1 MVIGRQ
7 VFNFSGRE
15 KDMPKRIALSLVV
28 SILFFIFFQ
37 PSAFAQSRLEY
48 PGDFGIEIG
57 GKSIAYSFTYQRMLN
72 HHIGVEG
79 GISALGGGDSD
90 DNATVIFFPLGAK
103 AYLLP
108 KNGSPFIT
116 GGIVFI
122 NASFDSGPFDDS
134 ASSSYTY
141 AGLGFEYRAEGGFL
155 FRGTAY
161 GLISDG
167 SFFIWPGLHV
177 GYAF

>member
-1 MVIGRQ
+1 M
-7 VFNFSGRE
+7 S
-15 KDMPKRIALSLVV
+15 KRITVSLIII
-28 SILFFIFFQ
+28 ILFSIFFQ
-37 PSAFAQSRLEY
+37 PSVFAQSRLEY
-48 PGDFGIEIG
+48 PNDFGIEIG
-57 GKSIAYSFTYQRMLN
+57 GKSIVYSFTYQRMLN
-72 HHIGVEG
+72 HYIGLEG

-90 DNATVIFFPLGAK
+90 GNATVIFFPVGAK

-122 NASFDSGPFDDS
+122 NASVESGPFEDS
-134 ASSSYTY
+134 TSNSYTY
-141 AGLGFEYRAEGGFL
+141 AGLGFEYRAEGGFI

-161 GLISDG
+161 GLISEG

>member
-1 MVIGRQ
+1 MGTKITV
-7 VFNFSGRE
+7 
-15 KDMPKRIALSLVV
+15 SL
-28 SILFFIFFQ
+28 IIFLLLAVCFQ
-37 PSAFAQSRLEY
+37 ADASAQSRLEY
-48 PGDFGIEIG
+48 PNDFGFELA
-57 GKSIAYSFTYQRMLN
+57 GKSLVYSFTYQRMLN
-72 HHIGVEG
+72 HFIGIEG
-79 GISALGGGDSD
+79 GISAIGGGDSD
-90 DNATVIFFPLGAK
+90 DNATVLFFPLGAK

-122 NASFDSGPFDDS
+122 NASVDSGPFDES
-134 ASSSYTY
+134 ASSSYAY
-141 AGLGFEYRAEGGFL
+141 AGLGFEFRAEGGFI

-161 GLISDG
+161 GLISEG

>member
-1 MVIGRQ
+1 MT
-7 VFNFSGRE
+7 
-15 KDMPKRIALSLVV
+15 KRIIVSLIVVLFLSISFQGEAL
-28 SILFFIFFQ
+28 
-37 PSAFAQSRLEY
+37 AQSKLEY
-48 PGDFGIEIG
+48 PNDFGLEIG
-57 GKSIAYSFTYQRMLN
+57 GKSIVYSFTYQRMLN
-72 HHIGVEG
+72 QHFALEG

-90 DNATVIFFPLGAK
+90 GTATAIFFPVGAK

-122 NASFDSGPFDDS
+122 NASVDSGPFDES
-134 ASSSYTY
+134 ASNSYTY
-141 AGLGFEYRAEGGFL
+141 AGLGFEFRAEGGFI

-161 GLISDG
+161 ALMNDG
-167 SFFIWPGLHV
+167 SFFIWPGLHI